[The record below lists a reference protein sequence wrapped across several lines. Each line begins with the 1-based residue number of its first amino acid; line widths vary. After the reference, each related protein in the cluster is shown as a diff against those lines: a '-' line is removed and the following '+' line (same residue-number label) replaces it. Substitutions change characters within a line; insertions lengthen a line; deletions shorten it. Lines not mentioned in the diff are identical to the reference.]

1 MLRETSQLCRTCP
14 TLHTYGD
21 MVTDTVISDSN
32 IKINVDTV
40 FNINV
45 RLLENIKVPAQ
56 STAYCK
62 TNIYI
67 HGPILKFV
75 MLLKENRQYSNKNSV
90 QLMSHGF
97 VTPHSKKSFRLEI
110 CLRNNNDFEIK

>member
-1 MLRETSQLCRTCP
+1 
-14 TLHTYGD
+14 

-40 FNINV
+40 FNLNV

-67 HGPILKFV
+67 NGPILKFV

-97 VTPHSKKSFRLEI
+97 VTPHSKKSFGLEI